1 MAEIGRESRSLWE
14 LSATSPGILRAL
26 GLKHLPGRAHP
37 RSHGDSSSMER
48 YSSVRRLLG
57 VMSLVQREKR
67 SLLLIF
73 FFIQGAR
80 ISFIKHLFHAYCLL
94 GSKFGD
100 GAINRVHY

>member
-26 GLKHLPGRAHP
+26 GLKHLPGRTHP
-37 RSHGDSSSMER
+37 RSHGDPSSMEM

-57 VMSLVQREKR
+57 VMLLVQREKR

-73 FFIQGAR
+73 FSYR
-80 ISFIKHLFHAYCLL
+80 ELEFHSLNIY
-94 GSKFGD
+94 FMP
-100 GAINRVHY
+100 IVY